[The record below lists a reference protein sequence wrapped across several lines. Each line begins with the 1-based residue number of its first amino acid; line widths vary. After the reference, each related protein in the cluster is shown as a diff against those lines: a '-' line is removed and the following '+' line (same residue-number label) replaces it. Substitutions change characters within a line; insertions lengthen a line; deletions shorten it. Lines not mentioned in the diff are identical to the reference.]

1 MRHFVVDWRSFTGF
15 NSAIYDGTSFEFCE
29 PSRCFRSS
37 THRQIMVMTGLAGL
51 GRLLGTSGHFI
62 GV

>member
-1 MRHFVVDWRSFTGF
+1 MVQVSNFANLAGVFG
-15 NSAIYDGTSFEFCE
+15 AA
-29 PSRCFRSS
+29 
-37 THRQIMVMTGLAGL
+37 HRQIMAMTGLAGL